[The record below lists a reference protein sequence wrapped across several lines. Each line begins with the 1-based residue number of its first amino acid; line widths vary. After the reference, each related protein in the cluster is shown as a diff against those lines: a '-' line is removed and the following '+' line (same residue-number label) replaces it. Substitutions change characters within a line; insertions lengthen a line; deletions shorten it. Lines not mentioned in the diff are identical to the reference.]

1 MCMTIFKDR
10 RDAGRKLTEKLA
22 SYRGTDAIVVALPR
36 GGVVVGHEIACD
48 LSLPLDIVAVRK
60 VGHPA
65 SPEYAIGAVDEYG
78 THIVNKEEVAQV
90 DEAWLERE
98 IESEVKEARR
108 RSLLY
113 RKGLDILDLAGRIVI
128 VTDDGIA
135 TGYTMEVALMA
146 IKKHWPR
153 KIIVAVP
160 IAPPDIA
167 RRLMGEVDKFVTLT
181 DPNEFRGAVGSHYG
195 EFEQV
200 DDDEVVGLLHSSSLL
215 ERSTPASA

>member
-1 MCMTIFKDR
+1 MVIFKDR
-10 RDAGRKLTEKLA
+10 RDAGRKLAQKLE

-48 LSLPLDIVAVRK
+48 LSLPLDIMAVRK

-78 THIVNKEEVAQV
+78 THALNEEETANI
-90 DEAWLERE
+90 DKAWLQRE
-98 IESEVKEARR
+98 LESERQEARR

-113 RKGLDILDLAGRIVI
+113 RKGLDMLDLAGRTVI
-128 VTDDGIA
+128 VVDDGIA
-135 TGYTMEVALMA
+135 TGYTIEVALMA
-146 IKKHWPR
+146 IRKHWPS
-153 KIIVAVP
+153 KIVVAVP
-160 IAPPDIA
+160 VAPADIA
-167 RRLMGEVDKFVTLT
+167 RRLMGEVDKFVILA

-200 DDDEVVGLLHSSSLL
+200 GDEEVVGLLHSSSLL
-215 ERSTPASA
+215 EKRPLASA